1 MLTICVMSS
10 NSVFIWLFECYKNC

>member
-1 MLTICVMSS
+1 MSS